1 MATSI
6 ENILVLLRALLLE
19 IQRLASAALDV
30 GREILALV
38 LGT

>member
-1 MATSI
+1 MTTSI
-6 ENILVLLRALLLE
+6 DNIVVFLRTLLLE
-19 IQRLASAALDV
+19 IQRLATAVLDA